1 VQGELKS
8 ELMNTAAPSKTN
20 EDPFE
25 SLTSRYNAIIESS
38 DDAIISKTLDGIIQ
52 SWNPA
57 AQRIFG
63 YTPEEA
69 IGKPVLMLIP
79 RDRANEEA
87 SILERIR
94 RGERTHH
101 YETVRRC
108 KDGALV
114 DISLTVSPIKDA
126 TGKVVGA
133 SKIARDITEN
143 VRIRKQL
150 EQAKSALAANNA
162 ELEKRIEER
171 TFALNEAILQMQEF
185 SYTVSH
191 DLRSP
196 VRAIKG
202 YATAVLEMAPGRLDE
217 KGMEHL
223 KSIIR
228 CSLRMEKLIRDVLT
242 YSRINA
248 AKSETVETDVE
259 KVISEIILNYDEFK
273 PPKLKVVLQRPLLHV
288 MANEMFLIQS
298 LANLFNNAV
307 KFVAPG
313 TAPKVEIWTE
323 RRGDQIRIFVKD
335 NGIGIKKEHQARI
348 FGLFERAHQD
358 KSYEGTGVGLAIARK
373 SVEKMAGTIGIESD
387 GINGCAFWIELASP
401 PLKLEP
407 E

>member
-1 VQGELKS
+1 MK
-8 ELMNTAAPSKTN
+8 TAAACKTN

-25 SLTSRYNAIIESS
+25 SLTNRYNAIIESS
-38 DDAIISKTLDGIIQ
+38 DDAIISKNLDGNIQ

-63 YTPEEA
+63 YAPEEA
-69 IGKPVLMLIP
+69 IGKPILMLMP
-79 RDRANEEA
+79 PERENEEA
-87 SILERIR
+87 AILERIR
-94 RGERTHH
+94 NGERIQH
-101 YETVRRC
+101 YETVRRR
-108 KDGALV
+108 KNGSLV
-114 DISLTVSPIKDA
+114 DISLSVSPLKDA
-126 TGKVVGA
+126 TGTVVGA

-150 EQAKSALAANNA
+150 EQARSELDANTA
-162 ELEKRIEER
+162 ELERRIKER
-171 TFALNEAILQMQEF
+171 TSSLNEAILQMQEF

-202 YATAVLEMAPGRLDE
+202 YATAVLDMYLGRLDE
-217 KGMEHL
+217 KGIEHL
-223 KSIIR
+223 NSIIR

-248 AKSETVETDVE
+248 AKSESVETNVE
-259 KVISEIILNYDEFK
+259 KVISETLLNYDEFK
-273 PPKLKVVLQRPLLHV
+273 PSKLNVALQRPLLPV
-288 MANEMFLIQS
+288 MANETFLIQS
-298 LANLFNNAV
+298 LANLLSNAV

-323 RRGDQIRIFVKD
+323 RRGDRIRIFVKD
-335 NGIGIKKEHQARI
+335 NGIGIKKEHQGRI

-401 PLKLEP
+401 TG
-407 E
+407 

>member
-1 VQGELKS
+1 MK
-8 ELMNTAAPSKTN
+8 TAAACKTN

-25 SLTSRYNAIIESS
+25 SLTNRYNAIIESS
-38 DDAIISKTLDGIIQ
+38 DDAIISKNLDGIIQ

-63 YTPEEA
+63 YAPEEA
-69 IGKPVLMLIP
+69 IGKPILMLMP
-79 RDRANEEA
+79 PERENEEA
-87 SILERIR
+87 AILERIR
-94 RGERTHH
+94 NGERIQH
-101 YETVRRC
+101 YETVRCR
-108 KDGALV
+108 KNGSLV
-114 DISLTVSPIKDA
+114 DISLSVSPLKDA
-126 TGKVVGA
+126 TGTVVGA

-150 EQAKSALAANNA
+150 EQARSELDANTA
-162 ELEKRIEER
+162 ELERRIKER
-171 TFALNEAILQMQEF
+171 TSSLNEAILQMQEF

-202 YATAVLEMAPGRLDE
+202 YATAVLDMYLGRLDE
-217 KGMEHL
+217 KGIEHL
-223 KSIIR
+223 NSIIR

-248 AKSETVETDVE
+248 AKSESVETNVE
-259 KVISEIILNYDEFK
+259 KVISETLLNYDEFK
-273 PPKLKVVLQRPLLHV
+273 PSKLNVALQRPLLPV
-288 MANEMFLIQS
+288 MANETFLIQS
-298 LANLFNNAV
+298 LANLLSNAV

-323 RRGDQIRIFVKD
+323 RRGDRIRIFVKD
-335 NGIGIKKEHQARI
+335 NGIGIKKEHQGRI

-401 PLKLEP
+401 TG
-407 E
+407 

>member
-1 VQGELKS
+1 MK
-8 ELMNTAAPSKTN
+8 TAAACKTN

-25 SLTSRYNAIIESS
+25 SLTNRYNAIIESS
-38 DDAIISKTLDGIIQ
+38 DDAIISKSLDGIIQ

-63 YTPEEA
+63 YAPEEA
-69 IGKPVLMLIP
+69 IGKPILMLMP
-79 RDRANEEA
+79 PERENEEA
-87 SILERIR
+87 AILERIR
-94 RGERTHH
+94 NGERIQH
-101 YETVRRC
+101 YETVRRR
-108 KDGALV
+108 KNGSLV
-114 DISLTVSPIKDA
+114 DISLSVSPLKDA
-126 TGKVVGA
+126 TGTVVGA

-150 EQAKSALAANNA
+150 EQARSELDANTA
-162 ELEKRIEER
+162 ELERRIKER
-171 TFALNEAILQMQEF
+171 TSSLNEAILQMQEF

-202 YATAVLEMAPGRLDE
+202 YATAVLDMYLGRLDE
-217 KGMEHL
+217 KGIEHL
-223 KSIIR
+223 NSIIR

-248 AKSETVETDVE
+248 AKSESVETNVE
-259 KVISEIILNYDEFK
+259 KVISETLLNYDEFK
-273 PPKLKVVLQRPLLHV
+273 PSKLNVALQRPLLPV
-288 MANEMFLIQS
+288 MANETFLIQS
-298 LANLFNNAV
+298 LANLLSNAV

-323 RRGDQIRIFVKD
+323 RRGDRIRIFVKD
-335 NGIGIKKEHQARI
+335 NGIGIKKEHQGRI

-401 PLKLEP
+401 TG
-407 E
+407 

>member
-1 VQGELKS
+1 MK
-8 ELMNTAAPSKTN
+8 TAAACKTN

-25 SLTSRYNAIIESS
+25 SLTNRYNAIIESS
-38 DDAIISKTLDGIIQ
+38 DDAIISKNLDGIIQ

-63 YTPEEA
+63 YAPEEA
-69 IGKPVLMLIP
+69 IGKPILMLMP
-79 RDRANEEA
+79 PERENEEA
-87 SILERIR
+87 AILERIR
-94 RGERTHH
+94 NGERIQH

-108 KDGALV
+108 KNGSLV
-114 DISLTVSPIKDA
+114 DISLTVSPLRDA
-126 TGKVVGA
+126 TGTVVGA

-150 EQAKSALAANNA
+150 EQARSELDANTV
-162 ELEKRIEER
+162 ELEQRIKER
-171 TFALNEAILQMQEF
+171 TSSLNEAILQMQEF

-202 YATAVLEMAPGRLDE
+202 YATAVLDMHLGRLDE
-217 KGMEHL
+217 KGIEHL

-248 AKSETVETDVE
+248 AKSESVETDVE
-259 KVISEIILNYDEFK
+259 KVISETILNYDEFK
-273 PPKLKVVLQRPLLHV
+273 PSKLKVTLQKPLLPV

-298 LANLFNNAV
+298 LANLFSNAV

-323 RRGDQIRIFVKD
+323 RRGDRIRIFVKD
-335 NGIGIKKEHQARI
+335 NGIGIKKEHQGRI

-387 GINGCAFWIELASP
+387 GVNGCAFWIELASP
-401 PLKLEP
+401 PG
-407 E
+407 

>member
-1 VQGELKS
+1 
-8 ELMNTAAPSKTN
+8 MNTAAPSKTN

-259 KVISEIILNYDEFK
+259 KVISEIILDYDEFK

>member
-1 VQGELKS
+1 MK
-8 ELMNTAAPSKTN
+8 TAAACKTN

-25 SLTSRYNAIIESS
+25 SLTNRYNAIIESS
-38 DDAIISKTLDGIIQ
+38 DDAIISKNLDGIIQ

-63 YTPEEA
+63 YAPEEA
-69 IGKPVLMLIP
+69 IGKPILMLMP
-79 RDRANEEA
+79 PERENEEA
-87 SILERIR
+87 AILERIR
-94 RGERTHH
+94 NGERIQH
-101 YETVRRC
+101 YETVRRR
-108 KDGALV
+108 KNGSLV
-114 DISLTVSPIKDA
+114 DISLSVSPLKDA
-126 TGKVVGA
+126 TGTVVGA

-150 EQAKSALAANNA
+150 EQARSELDANTA
-162 ELEKRIEER
+162 ELERRIKER
-171 TFALNEAILQMQEF
+171 TSSLNEAILQMQEF

-202 YATAVLEMAPGRLDE
+202 YATAVLDMYLGRLDE
-217 KGMEHL
+217 KGIEHL
-223 KSIIR
+223 NSIIR

-248 AKSETVETDVE
+248 AKSESVETNVE
-259 KVISEIILNYDEFK
+259 KVISETLLNYDEFK
-273 PPKLKVVLQRPLLHV
+273 PSKLNVALQRPLLPV
-288 MANEMFLIQS
+288 MANETFLIQS
-298 LANLFNNAV
+298 LANLLSNAV

-323 RRGDQIRIFVKD
+323 RRGDRIRIFVKD
-335 NGIGIKKEHQARI
+335 NGIGIKKEHQGRI

-401 PLKLEP
+401 TG
-407 E
+407 